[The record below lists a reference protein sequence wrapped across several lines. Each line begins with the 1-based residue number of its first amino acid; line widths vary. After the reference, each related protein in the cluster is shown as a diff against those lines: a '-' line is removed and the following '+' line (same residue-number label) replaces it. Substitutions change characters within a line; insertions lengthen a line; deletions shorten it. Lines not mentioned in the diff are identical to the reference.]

1 MRNCIINRHTVG
13 EKRLRLMKEI
23 KMESKEFKRVL
34 HNLHLENLSLTPA
47 MQKEVLQLVNANM
60 SITPTLIKDLLNNG
74 KL

>member
-1 MRNCIINRHTVG
+1 
-13 EKRLRLMKEI
+13 MKEI

-60 SITPTLIKDLLNNG
+60 SITPTLIKDLLNHG